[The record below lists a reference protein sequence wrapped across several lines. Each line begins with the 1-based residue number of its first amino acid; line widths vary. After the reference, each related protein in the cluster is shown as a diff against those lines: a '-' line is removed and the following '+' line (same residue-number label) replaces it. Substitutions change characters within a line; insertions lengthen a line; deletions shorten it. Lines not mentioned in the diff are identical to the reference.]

1 MRDGPLAREKCYAIK
16 VLITDAT
23 IHEDPVHRGP
33 AQIIPAMRRPIHAGM
48 LLSGVILLEPKQ
60 KFTINIPQEYMSDV
74 ISLLQG
80 RRGQVQEIQQQT
92 EQVTIIA
99 KMPVAEVIKGFSNE
113 MRSAT
118 EGRAIWYFE
127 YAGYEKL
134 PKELQDNIVREIRK
148 RKGQKEEPPK
158 PQDFLD

>member
-1 MRDGPLAREKCYAIK
+1 M
-16 VLITDAT
+16 ITDAT

-33 AQIIPAMRRPIHAGM
+33 AQVIPAMRRPIHAGM
-48 LLSGVILLEPKQ
+48 LIAGVQLLEPKQ
-60 KFTINIPQEYMSDV
+60 NFTVNIPQEYLSDV
-74 ISLLQG
+74 ISLLQS
-80 RRGQVQEIQQQT
+80 RRGQMGEIQQVG
-92 EQVTIIA
+92 EAVTLTA

-118 EGRAIWYFE
+118 MGRAIWYFE

-134 PKELQDNIVREIRK
+134 PKELQDKIVREIRK
-148 RKGQKEEPPK
+148 RKGQKEEPPT